1 MFQARKYQ
9 HYFLHEW
16 KVVMLNKCRLFL
28 VVVLNKI
35 NLTPLL
41 KNTRMEETVKVKR
54 LDSVNLGSS
63 TLTP

>member
-1 MFQARKYQ
+1 
-9 HYFLHEW
+9 
-16 KVVMLNKCRLFL
+16 MLNKCRLFL